1 MTAHQDLDR
10 QLSDFLREG
19 PTELPVQSFDA
30 VRDRTEQTRQRV
42 IIGPWRL
49 PEMNKIVTIGLGA
62 AAVVVLVLLGAQ
74 LFGSLT
80 GRIGS
85 QATPTPEPS
94 PSVAGGLPEGPH
106 LLSEGTDSGVPITVT
121 IAAPLWDGEPNGGGL
136 CWGDPADTCAGPPD
150 GAGMIAFEG
159 REYDVYGDACHRPG
173 PVPDTTATTVD
184 ELVNALAKQVHRE
197 ESATE
202 VITVDGYAGTKIVLR
217 MGMRVAS
224 TTETPAMMA
233 SSPCLGC
240 PAISW
245 PATARA
251 RARSR
256 NCGSSTWTA

>member
-62 AAVVVLVLLGAQ
+62 AAVVVLVLVGAQ
-74 LFGSLT
+74 LFGSPT

-85 QATPTPEPS
+85 QTTPTPEPS
-94 PSVAGGLPEGPH
+94 ASVAGDLPEGPH
-106 LLSEGTDSGVPITVT
+106 LLSEGTDSSVPITVT
-121 IAAPLWDGEPNGGGL
+121 IAAPLWYGEPNGGGL

-159 REYDVYGDACHRPG
+159 RKYDVYGDACHRPG
-173 PVPDTTATTVD
+173 PVPDTTVTTVD
-184 ELVNALAKQVHRE
+184 ELVNAVAKQVHRE
-197 ESATE
+197 ESAPE
-202 VITVDGYAGTKIVLR
+202 DITVDGYAGTKIVLR
-217 MGMRVAS
+217 MGDEGGVYYGDA
-224 TTETPAMMA
+224 
-233 SSPCLGC
+233 
-240 PAISW
+240 
-245 PATARA
+245 
-251 RARSR
+251 
-256 NCGSSTWTA
+256 